1 MASSSRALEL
11 EGRYRLR
18 RRREVAEQEPPL
30 RMGRHRFAVLN
41 LNAQILLQE
50 PLLDQ
55 QKEELL
61 NPEQE
66 LLLASQKMIKAEA
79 EARDWSDK
87 IFALVAFP
95 ILCLCLYYL
104 LVIDRL
110 Y

>member
-1 MASSSRALEL
+1 MASSSRAL

-66 LLLASQKMIKAEA
+66 LAYQKMVKAEA
-79 EARDWSDK
+79 EARDWGDK
-87 IFALVAFP
+87 IFALVAFL
-95 ILCLCLYYL
+95 IFCLCLYYL

>member
-1 MASSSRALEL
+1 
-11 EGRYRLR
+11 LR

-41 LNAQILLQE
+41 LNAQIMLQE

-66 LLLASQKMIKAEA
+66 LAYQKMVNAEA
-79 EARDWSDK
+79 EARDWGDK